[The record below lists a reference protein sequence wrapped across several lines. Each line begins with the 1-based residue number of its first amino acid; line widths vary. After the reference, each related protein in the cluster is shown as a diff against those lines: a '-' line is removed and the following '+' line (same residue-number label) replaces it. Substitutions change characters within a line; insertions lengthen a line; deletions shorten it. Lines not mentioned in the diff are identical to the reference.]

1 MYRSLITEATGV
13 TDPAMLARIE
23 DYMRN
28 VIFHSTLDWQ
38 SRRQL
43 FSAARTANREIPMLD
58 AMMKEQRA

>member
-1 MYRSLITEATGV
+1 MYRDLISSATGV

-38 SRRQL
+38 SAAQL
-43 FSAARTANREIPMLD
+43 KRAAKTAAREIPMLD
-58 AMMKEQRA
+58 AMLKRAA